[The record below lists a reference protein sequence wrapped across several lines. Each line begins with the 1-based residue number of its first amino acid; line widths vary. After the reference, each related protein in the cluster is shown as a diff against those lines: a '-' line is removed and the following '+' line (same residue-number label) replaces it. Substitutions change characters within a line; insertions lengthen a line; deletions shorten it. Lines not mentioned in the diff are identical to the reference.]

1 MPRTPIV
8 AGNWKMFT
16 TAATGRDLAAAVARG
31 VGNLP
36 VQVVVCPPYPY
47 LALIAVPGAIQTTR
61 ADKPFPKNR
70 NQGLYGLQ
78 RLHR

>member
-1 MPRTPIV
+1 MPRMPIV

-31 VGNLP
+31 VGDVP

-47 LALIAVPGAIQTTR
+47 LALIAEVIKGSRVAGLERLAEAVR
-61 ADKPFPKNR
+61 A
-70 NQGLYGLQ
+70 
-78 RLHR
+78 